1 MMTNRLLSVM
11 RGAPLSVCLSLSPS
25 SRTPKPN
32 ATKGKA
38 RELERVEIKGK
49 GQEERGGEG
58 SFADAIIAGREMPSS
73 FAMEPQKN
81 V

>member
-49 GQEERGGEG
+49 GEERGREG